1 MGIVLRLYPG
11 LAQGRRLRKRL
22 FFQGVGVQINPVC
35 SNFLTFCRRSIAGHV
50 ATEKRNCTMIQRQSL
65 TFCRTQKQSP
75 VVSSKTQRKPEK
87 AGSLPPFAS
96 PLNFS
101 PRP

>member
-22 FFQGVGVQINPVC
+22 FFQGVGVQSQPVC
-35 SNFLTFCRRSIAGHV
+35 SNFLAFCRLSIAGHV
-50 ATEKRNCTMIQRQSL
+50 ATGKRNCTMIQRQSL
-65 TFCRTQKQSP
+65 TFYRMQNYFP

-87 AGSLPPFAS
+87 AGYLPQSFPY
-96 PLNFS
+96 LNFS
-101 PRP
+101 P